1 MRVINL
7 FATSMVL
14 VILCASNAL
23 SIGDSIGKSVD
34 QLIDESNGIHNH
46 DVYHPENPQEAR
58 ALWSLERG
66 VNFTMP
72 GKVLGNGTSTSSEA
86 SDFSAEINEEIQN
99 QIAANPNA
107 AQTSSPQEIET
118 SQVST
123 SQAATSQAATSQAA
137 TSQAATSQAATSQA
151 ATSQAAT
158 SQVATSQVATS
169 QAASVAGNWS
179 FRLRDSKNRIMAL
192 RLFQTDSAVFGTGT
206 INDGGDTLP
215 VSASGSVEGDKLY
228 MDATSSGTVTLYRLA
243 LTASGNSAS
252 GEYRA
257 ASSTGGETW
266 MGLAEGVRIQ

>member
-1 MRVINL
+1 ML
-7 FATSMVL
+7 LSSKEHMVEL
-14 VILCASNAL
+14 LKKAYLYSREKSWSVRTVNAKC
-23 SIGDSIGKSVD
+23 G
-34 QLIDESNGIHNH
+34 
-46 DVYHPENPQEAR
+46 
-58 ALWSLERG
+58 
-66 VNFTMP
+66 
-72 GKVLGNGTSTSSEA
+72 
-86 SDFSAEINEEIQN
+86 INEEIQN
-99 QIAANPNA
+99 QIAANPNT

-123 SQAATSQAATSQAA
+123 SQAATSQVAATQAA
-137 TSQAATSQAATSQA
+137 TSQAASM
-151 ATSQAAT
+151 
-158 SQVATSQVATS
+158 
-169 QAASVAGNWS
+169 AGNWS

-257 ASSTGGETW
+257 ASSTGEETW